1 MSRSSIGLSTYSFF
15 WQWHETAPRPL
26 TLPELVAKTASWE
39 VDLLQLC
46 DHPALDRFDA
56 DQAAD
61 LLATGRELAVRFE
74 LGTRGLDTAHLLHY
88 LDLAGRLDVTLVRSM
103 VRREEIPD
111 AANLLAKVVPA
122 YAEAGVTLALE
133 TYEQI
138 PTPTLVDLVREV
150 DDAYLGIVLDPG
162 NSVAALETPRSTIDL
177 TADLTRNLHV
187 KDFAFSRQAG
197 WVGFTY
203 AGARLGEGLLD
214 YDYLVSQVRPH
225 ERGINQIVEHWLVW
239 QGDSETTC
247 RLEDDWTWHNLTYLR
262 HKAAAHTHPEG
273 APLS

>member
-1 MSRSSIGLSTYSFF
+1 MADSTIGLSTYSFF
-15 WQWHETAPRPL
+15 WQWHETASRPL
-26 TLPELVAKTASWE
+26 AVSDLVAKTAGWD

-46 DHPALDRFDA
+46 DHPAMDRFDA
-56 DQAAD
+56 AQATD
-61 LLATGRELAVRFE
+61 LLATGRELGVRFE

-88 LDLAGRLDVTLVRSM
+88 LDLAGELDARLVRSM
-103 VRREEIPD
+103 VRREEITE
-111 AANLLAKVVPA
+111 AANLLGKVLPA

-138 PTPTLVDLVREV
+138 PTATLANLVREA

-177 TADLTRNLHV
+177 TAELTRNLHV

-214 YDYLVSQVRPH
+214 YDHLVSRVRPW

-239 QGDSETTC
+239 QGDSATTC
-247 RLEDDWTWHNLTYLR
+247 RLEDEWTLHNLDYLR
-262 HKAAAHTHPEG
+262 QKAAAYTHPEG
-273 APLS
+273 DLQS

>member
-1 MSRSSIGLSTYSFF
+1 MIRSTIGLSTYSFF

-26 TLPELVAKTASWE
+26 SLIDLVTKTAGWD

-46 DHPALDRFDA
+46 DHPAVDRLDPPG
-56 DQAAD
+56 AAD
-61 LLATGRELAVRFE
+61 LLATGRDLGVSFE

-111 AANLLAKVVPA
+111 AAELLTRVVPA

-138 PTPTLVDLVREV
+138 PTTMLVDLVREV

-214 YDYLVSQVRPH
+214 YDYLVSQVRPW

-239 QGDSETTC
+239 QGDSATTC
-247 RLEDDWTWHNLTYLR
+247 RLEDDWTLHSLDYLR
-262 HKAAAHTHPEG
+262 HQAATTHPEG
-273 APLS
+273 ALQS